1 MPEKVQLETC
11 TGHWPPVFSS
21 ISLSTGTKSLT
32 DCGNFNGN
40 AADDDRLAV
49 RQRVGTQGVPA
60 GPELLFGAKT
70 PITVANRPDINN
82 CPQATMNAAK
92 ADCAAKYGSAK
103 MSCLTDYCFA
113 GKEVALNK

>member
-1 MPEKVQLETC
+1 MGNWKIDMHARDDQD
-11 TGHWPPVFSS
+11 GH
-21 ISLSTGTKSLT
+21 
-32 DCGNFNGN
+32 CGNFNGN

-60 GPELLFGAKT
+60 GPELLFGQKT

-113 GKEVALNK
+113 EKGGFEQVTLSATTSKLK

>member
-1 MPEKVQLETC
+1 VGYPDLRVPQRVAGTVA
-11 TGHWPPVFSS
+11 HSA
-21 ISLSTGTKSLT
+21 ISNL
-32 DCGNFNGN
+32 
-40 AADDDRLAV
+40 
-49 RQRVGTQGVPA
+49 QRVGTQGVPA

-82 CPQATMNAAK
+82 CPQATINAAK

>member
-1 MPEKVQLETC
+1 MLEKVYLDS

-21 ISLSTGTKSLT
+21 ISLSTGT
-32 DCGNFNGN
+32 GN

-82 CPQATMNAAK
+82 CPQATITAAK
-92 ADCAAKYGSAK
+92 ADCAAKYGSAR